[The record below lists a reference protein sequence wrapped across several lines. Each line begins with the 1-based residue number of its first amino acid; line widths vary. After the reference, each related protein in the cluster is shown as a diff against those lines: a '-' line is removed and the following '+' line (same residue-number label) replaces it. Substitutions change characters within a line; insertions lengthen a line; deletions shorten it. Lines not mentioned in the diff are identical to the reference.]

1 MKILLVEDDD
11 QIASFIVKGLKQ
23 AGYTIN
29 RTDNGEDGLH
39 FALEKDYDLAIVDIM
54 MPKLDGLSLIN
65 RLRQKKIVTPVIV
78 LSAKNTVDDRVKGL
92 QAGGDDY
99 LVKPF
104 AFTELLAR
112 IQAIIRR
119 TSLNPET
126 TTLEIANLKL
136 DMLGRKVF
144 RGEKEILL
152 QQGEFVLLE
161 YLMRNAGRVVS
172 KTMIMEHVWDYN
184 FDPQT
189 NIIEARICRLRDK
202 IDRSFN
208 PKLLHTVRGFG
219 YVIEEKE

>member
-1 MKILLVEDDD
+1 MKILLVEDDG
-11 QIASFIVKGLKQ
+11 QIASFIVKGLTE
-23 AGYTIN
+23 AGYAVN
-29 RTDNGEDGLH
+29 HVSNGEDGLH
-39 FALEKDYDLAIVDIM
+39 LALNEDHDLAIVDIM
-54 MPKLDGLSLIN
+54 LPKLDGLSLIN
-65 RLRQKKIVTPVIV
+65 RLRQKKIATPVIV
-78 LSAKNTVDDRVKGL
+78 LSAKNSVDDRVKGL

-112 IQAIIRR
+112 VQAIIRR
-119 TSLNPET
+119 MSLNPET
-126 TTLEIANLKL
+126 ATLEIADLKL
-136 DMLGRKVF
+136 NMLARKVF
-144 RGEKEILL
+144 RGEKEIIL

-189 NIIEARICRLRDK
+189 NVIEARICRLRDK
-202 IDRSFN
+202 IDRNFDR
-208 PKLLHTVRGFG
+208 KLLHTVRGFG